1 MKRLIIPDNDPS
13 QYKNMT
19 ITPSGLDVTTEKGL
33 GIDSNKDIGHA
44 MSLEDIGH
52 TLATNSVDTRTI
64 N

>member
-1 MKRLIIPDNDPS
+1 
-13 QYKNMT
+13 MT